1 MEKQK
6 KKNTFM
12 EVEEVAA
19 EMGVSV
25 SYAYKII
32 RQLNSELRDRGFLTV
47 AGKVSRQY
55 FCERVYGF
63 GKEVKQNAGI

>member
-1 MEKQK
+1 
-6 KKNTFM
+6 
-12 EVEEVAA
+12 
-19 EMGVSV
+19 MGVSV